1 MMKNKNNLLNIT
13 ISGWNIQTFNQM
25 NQPIQFTMEV
35 PKVVKPTNKKI
46 YFKSLGTSIINSQM
60 SPPSLQLS
68 CPCTN
73 RLTHRMMT
81 DRHTDRQDNLIV
93 ATLPNIINSIEMLN
107 CQNRN
112 NITWMLPQIFMCS
125 NFDPLSL
132 PHPFPSFWIK

>member
-1 MMKNKNNLLNIT
+1 
-13 ISGWNIQTFNQM
+13 
-25 NQPIQFTMEV
+25 
-35 PKVVKPTNKKI
+35 
-46 YFKSLGTSIINSQM
+46 M

-107 CQNRN
+107 CQNRY
-112 NITWMLPQIFMCS
+112 NITWMLHQIFMYS
-125 NFDPLSL
+125 DKLMLAAGYNNDTKYPLPFTPSPPL
-132 PHPFPSFWIK
+132 PSY